1 MGDQN
6 QANFLCSPGLEIPRG
21 KHMEASQTYR
31 EMQSHKTVKH
41 IKAKIEIRQEKAGP
55 VRVAG
60 ILSVG
65 LERLL
70 LANLADYF
78 KG

>member
-1 MGDQN
+1 
-6 QANFLCSPGLEIPRG
+6 
-21 KHMEASQTYR
+21 MEASQTYR